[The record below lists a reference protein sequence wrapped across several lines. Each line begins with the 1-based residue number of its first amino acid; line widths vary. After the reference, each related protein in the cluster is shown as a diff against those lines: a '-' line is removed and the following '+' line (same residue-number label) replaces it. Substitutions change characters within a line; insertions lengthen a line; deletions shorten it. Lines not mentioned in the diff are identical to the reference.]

1 MREGGKRNSEE
12 DAGVFRRS
20 RRMSSYQESPAAKVY
35 RQFFPDCHFR
45 RYRGQWRKKEK
56 GNVENVVPHLSS
68 KSTDNNKKA
77 TKKGFSCNMYN
88 WAFREKKTS
97 QCFSLFIGQINF
109 LGHLSYLRAGNC
121 ALKILA
127 NRLEDGHIHWS
138 KKNQSC
144 RECYVNVFFYV
155 SCSSRSSSWE
165 VYLENVLIKQKVR
178 SESVFLERRRPCK
191 PAQIQ
196 EWGAG

>member
-1 MREGGKRNSEE
+1 MGKGTPRKTPEFFDE
-12 DAGVFRRS
+12 VDGWVLIRKAL
-20 RRMSSYQESPAAKVY
+20 QQAKVC

-77 TKKGFSCNMYN
+77 TKCLEPKKDSRVTCTT
-88 WAFREKKTS
+88 ELSEKKKKTS

-127 NRLEDGHIHWS
+127 DRLEDGHIHWS
-138 KKNQSC
+138 KKKNQPC
-144 RECYVNVFFYV
+144 HECYINVFFYV

-178 SESVFLERRRPCK
+178 SESAF
-191 PAQIQ
+191 
-196 EWGAG
+196 

>member
-1 MREGGKRNSEE
+1 MREDGKRNSEE
-12 DAGVFRRS
+12 FFDEVDGWVLIRKAL
-20 RRMSSYQESPAAKVY
+20 QQAKVC

-77 TKKGFSCNMYN
+77 TKCLEPKKDSRVTCTT
-88 WAFREKKTS
+88 ELSDKKQKTS

-127 NRLEDGHIHWS
+127 DRLEDGHIHWS
-138 KKNQSC
+138 NKNQPC
-144 RECYVNVFFYV
+144 HECYINVFFYV

-178 SESVFLERRRPCK
+178 SESAF
-191 PAQIQ
+191 
-196 EWGAG
+196 